1 MLAAAAVRLL
11 VFAFTSNEPG
21 DADARALEG
30 ALTYEAPRLIY
41 FGLWLPLHR
50 YMVALFMIPFHD
62 PVLAG
67 KMLSLFAGVA
77 AVLPFY
83 RLTRLYF
90 DRRTALLAGG
100 LFAIFG
106 NHVGLSAVVMTE
118 APFVLLSLGG
128 LWLFAREMESPA
140 PRLAGFCGAALLLAL
155 AGGFRQEAW
164 QLAGILMLWM
174 VLAARSRRY
183 VVPYAAIAFSSFLYW
198 TIGNMAAGEGP
209 LFGLLGV
216 AGAKE
221 AELAYVERSPLA
233 NVVKWIWIFLQ
244 SPGPLICIFGL
255 VGVQQAFTRRRW
267 KWPLAAIAL
276 LMLAPYVLLS
286 ILKPA
291 WAPQHRYVVFA
302 AILLLPYAA
311 AGFWLL
317 VGSSRL
323 AAPAVALMLTVSVVT
338 QAAAYGRHS
347 SGHLPVKDHPQADLG
362 IATWL
367 RANLSAHDRLVIED
381 VDWRAPGI
389 VLRSQGYRRPYRMLL
404 GTPSADRLTEAVQAV
419 DATVIVLH
427 SPLER
432 WTGSEASPDAIAFS
446 NGEYIVLRRKPALES
461 TSLPL
466 PLFSTGLSHL

>member
-11 VFAFTSNEPG
+11 VFALTGNEPG

-30 ALTYEAPRLIY
+30 ALTHEDPRLIY

-50 YMVALFMIPFHD
+50 YVVALFMIPFSD

-67 KMLSLFAGVA
+67 KMLSLFTGVL

-83 RLTRLYF
+83 HLTRLYF
-90 DRRTALLAGG
+90 DRRTSLLAGG
-100 LFAIFG
+100 MFVVFG

-118 APFVLLSLGG
+118 APFVLLSLWG
-128 LWLFAREMESPA
+128 LWLFAREMEAPA
-140 PRLAGFCGAALLLAL
+140 PRLAGFCRAALLLAL

-174 VLAARSRRY
+174 LSTPRIRRY
-183 VVPYAAIAFSSFLYW
+183 VVPYAAIAFSPFLYW
-198 TIGNMAAGEGP
+198 TIGNMVNGAGP

-221 AELAYVERSPLA
+221 AELAYVERSPLI
-233 NVVKWIWIFLQ
+233 NVVKWVWIFMQ
-244 SPGPLICIFGL
+244 SPGPLLCLLGL
-255 VGVQQAFTRRRW
+255 VGVQQAVTRRRW
-267 KWPLAAIAL
+267 RLPLVAIAL

-286 ILKPA
+286 ILKPE

-317 VGSSRL
+317 LGSSRM
-323 AAPAVALMLTVSVVT
+323 AAPAVAVLLTASVAT
-338 QAAAYGRHS
+338 QALAYGRHS
-347 SGHLPVKDHPQADLG
+347 SGYLPVKDHQHADLEVSS
-362 IATWL
+362 WL
-367 RANLSAHDRLVIED
+367 KANLSPRDRLAIED

-389 VLRSQGYRRPYRMLL
+389 VLRSQSYRRPYRMLL
-404 GTPSADRLTEAVQAV
+404 GSASPDRLTQVVHAL

-427 SPLER
+427 SPLSK
-432 WTGSEASPDAIAFS
+432 WGIEASDHVIAFR
-446 NGEYIVLRRKPALES
+446 NAEYLVFRRKPDMES

-466 PLFSTGLSHL
+466 PLFSTGSSQL